1 MATSKTRKPAPA
13 TSPAEAPIVSSTTVT
28 LDALARELGPA
39 DGAFAARTY
48 AGIPEE
54 DLVAEGTRIDSQS
67 LIDDVPQFVAS
78 ARRILGSLSEAQR
91 GKVRMPEA
99 LLPLL
104 VAEAGRLQA
113 MKRSH
118 DAAATEVAGA
128 RAALEAQGRSAMRDG
143 IAERDL
149 CYDGL
154 RNALGARRMARV
166 DAVVG
171 RADSPENLAR
181 GLEALAAFIDETR
194 RADPL
199 QDAKLLEDYG
209 VGAECAATLR
219 ATAQRVRGT
228 GSVQIDAGR
237 RVTQRALDLQDGRV
251 TVVIEKILRAFR
263 SARRVDGTILVP
275 ELNKAA
281 WMFEVRSGSSAKK
294 ASAGGDKPPAGGDKP
309 PAGGDRPSAGGD
321 RPSAGGDRPPAGG
334 DKPMAGGDKPM
345 AGGDKPPS
353 GAGEAQGNAPPAQ
366 PATPPIPGA
375 GG

>member
-1 MATSKTRKPAPA
+1 MATSKTKKPAPA
-13 TSPAEAPIVSSTTVT
+13 GSPAEAPIVSSTTIT
-28 LDALARELGPA
+28 LDLLARELGPA
-39 DGAFAARTY
+39 DGTFAARTF

-67 LIDDVPQFVAS
+67 LIDDVPHFVAS
-78 ARRILGSLSEAQR
+78 ARRILGSLSESQR
-91 GKVRMPEA
+91 SKVRMPAA

-118 DAAATEVAGA
+118 DAEATEVAGA
-128 RAALEAQGRSAMRDG
+128 RAAVEAQGRSAMRDG

-166 DAVVG
+166 DAIVG
-171 RADSPENLAR
+171 RADSPENLAK
-181 GLEALAAFIDETR
+181 GLEALAAFIEETR

-199 QDAKLLEDYG
+199 QDGKLLEDYG

-228 GSVQIDAGR
+228 ASVQIATGR

-251 TVVIEKILRAFR
+251 AIVIEKILRAFR

-281 WMFEVRSGSSAKK
+281 WMFEVRSGNSKK
-294 ASAGGDKPPAGGDKP
+294 ASSTGSEAPAGNPAAPEETSPLLGGDG
-309 PAGGDRPSAGGD
+309 
-321 RPSAGGDRPPAGG
+321 
-334 DKPMAGGDKPM
+334 
-345 AGGDKPPS
+345 
-353 GAGEAQGNAPPAQ
+353 
-366 PATPPIPGA
+366 
-375 GG
+375 

>member
-1 MATSKTRKPAPA
+1 MATSKTKKPAPA

-67 LIDDVPQFVAS
+67 LIDDVPHFVAS

-91 GKVRMPEA
+91 SRVRMPEA

-118 DAAATEVAGA
+118 DAAAAEVAGA

-143 IAERDL
+143 IGERDL

-166 DAVVG
+166 DAIVG
-171 RADSPENLAR
+171 RADSPESLAR
-181 GLEALAAFIDETR
+181 GLEALASFIDETR
-194 RADPL
+194 RADPV
-199 QDAKLLEDYG
+199 QDAQLLEDYG
-209 VGAECAATLR
+209 VGAACAASLR
-219 ATAQRVRGT
+219 ATAQRVRGI
-228 GSVQIDAGR
+228 GSVQVAAGR

-251 TVVIEKILRAFR
+251 AIVIEKILRAFR
-263 SARRVDGTILVP
+263 AARRVDGTILVP

-281 WMFEVRSGSSAKK
+281 WMFESRSGGSGKK
-294 ASAGGDKPPAGGDKP
+294 AQPGG
-309 PAGGDRPSAGGD
+309 
-321 RPSAGGDRPPAGG
+321 
-334 DKPMAGGDKPM
+334 
-345 AGGDKPPS
+345 S
-353 GAGEAQGNAPPAQ
+353 GAPVGNASAPEE
-366 PATPPIPGA
+366 TPSLGA
-375 GG
+375 GGG

>member
-1 MATSKTRKPAPA
+1 MATSKTKKPAPA
-13 TSPAEAPIVSSTTVT
+13 TSPAEAPVVSTTT
-28 LDALARELGPA
+28 LDALAREFGPA

-78 ARRILGSLSEAQR
+78 ARRILGSLSGAQR
-91 GKVRMPEA
+91 SKVRMPEA

-128 RAALEAQGRSAMRDG
+128 RAALEVQGRSAMRDG

-154 RNALGARRMARV
+154 RNALGPRRMARV
-166 DAVVG
+166 DAIVG

-194 RADPL
+194 RADP
-199 QDAKLLEDYG
+199 QDAQLLEDYD
-209 VGAECAATLR
+209 VGAECAAALR
-219 ATAQRVRGT
+219 TTAQRVRGT
-228 GSVQIDAGR
+228 ASVQVTAGR

-251 TVVIEKILRAFR
+251 AIVIEKILRAFR
-263 SARRVDGTILVP
+263 AARRVDGTILVP

-281 WMFEVRSGSSAKK
+281 WMFETRSGNSAKK
-294 ASAGGDKPPAGGDKP
+294 A
-309 PAGGDRPSAGGD
+309 
-321 RPSAGGDRPPAGG
+321 
-334 DKPMAGGDKPM
+334 
-345 AGGDKPPS
+345 PS
-353 GAGEAQGNAPPAQ
+353 GGGEAPSGNAASGSAPSGNAASGNAASGSAPSGSA
-366 PATPPIPGA
+366 PSGSAPSGSAPSGSAPSGSAPTPEATPSPGA

>member
-1 MATSKTRKPAPA
+1 MTTSKIKKPAPA
-13 TSPAEAPIVSSTTVT
+13 TSPAEVPTVSSTTVT
-28 LDALARELGPA
+28 LDSLARELGPA

-67 LIDDVPQFVAS
+67 LIDDVPHFVAS

-91 GKVRMPEA
+91 GKVRMPAA

-118 DAAATEVAGA
+118 EAAATEVAGA
-128 RAALEAQGRSAMRDG
+128 RAALEVQGRSAMRDG
-143 IAERDL
+143 IGERDL

-171 RADSPENLAR
+171 RADSPESLAK
-181 GLEALAAFIDETR
+181 GLEALASFIDETR
-194 RADPL
+194 RADPA
-199 QDAKLLEDYG
+199 QDAEVLEDYG
-209 VGAECAATLR
+209 VGAECAAALR
-219 ATAQRVRGT
+219 VAAQRVRGI
-228 GSVQIDAGR
+228 GGVQIAAGR

-251 TVVIEKILRAFR
+251 AIVIEKILRAFR
-263 SARRVDGTILVP
+263 AARRVDGTILVP

-281 WMFEVRSGSSAKK
+281 WMFEARSGSSAKK
-294 ASAGGDKPPAGGDKP
+294 PSPGGEKPPPGGEKPSPGGEKP
-309 PAGGDRPSAGGD
+309 PPGGGG
-321 RPSAGGDRPPAGG
+321 
-334 DKPMAGGDKPM
+334 
-345 AGGDKPPS
+345 
-353 GAGEAQGNAPPAQ
+353 AQGDVPAAQ
-366 PATPPIPGA
+366 EETTPILGA

>member
-1 MATSKTRKPAPA
+1 MATTKTKKPAPA
-13 TSPAEAPIVSSTTVT
+13 ASPAEVPIVSSTTIT

-54 DLVAEGTRIDSQS
+54 DLVTEGTRIDSQS
-67 LIDDVPQFVAS
+67 LIDDVPHFVAS

-91 GKVRMPEA
+91 AKVRMPAA

-118 DAAATEVAGA
+118 DAAATEAAGA
-128 RAALEAQGRSAMRDG
+128 RAALEVQGRSAMRDG
-143 IAERDL
+143 IGERDL

-171 RADSPENLAR
+171 RADSPESLAK
-181 GLEALAAFIDETR
+181 GLEALASFIDETR
-194 RADPL
+194 RADPA

-209 VGAECAATLR
+209 VGAECAAALR
-219 ATAQRVRGT
+219 TTAQRVRGVA
-228 GSVQIDAGR
+228 SVQIAAGR

-251 TVVIEKILRAFR
+251 AVVIEKILRAFR
-263 SARRVDGTILVP
+263 AARRVDGTILVP

-281 WMFEVRSGSSAKK
+281 WMFEARSGSSAKK
-294 ASAGGDKPPAGGDKP
+294 P
-309 PAGGDRPSAGGD
+309 PSAGEK
-321 RPSAGGDRPPAGG
+321 PSSNGEMPPPAAGGAP
-334 DKPMAGGDKPM
+334 
-345 AGGDKPPS
+345 
-353 GAGEAQGNAPPAQ
+353 GAVPPAQ
-366 PATPPIPGA
+366 GETAPSLGA
-375 GG
+375 DG